1 MGVCAVEAEPGGR
14 DGRLTGRAVRMRVLE
29 GAVVRLEP
37 QVGEH
42 AEEMF
47 EVLTDPAIY
56 EHENEPPPSVEWLC
70 ERFRALESRR
80 SPDGTEHWLNWVV
93 RVPSSELVGYVQAT
107 VYESRLAAI
116 AYVLNSRYWDK
127 GLATA
132 AVERMISELV
142 SGYDATTLSAVFKS
156 ANRRSRR
163 LLERLGFSIASEA
176 QCRALAI
183 EPDELLM
190 VRPAVVG
197 SVP

>member
-1 MGVCAVEAEPGGR
+1 M
-14 DGRLTGRAVRMRVLE
+14 TSHTVRMHVLD

-37 QVGEH
+37 QVAEH
-42 AEEMF
+42 AEGMF
-47 EVLTDPAIY
+47 AVLSDPAMY
-56 EHENEPPPSVEWLC
+56 EQENEPPPSGEWLN
-70 ERFRALESRR
+70 ERFRMLESRR

-107 VYESRLAAI
+107 VYESRRADI
-116 AYVLNSRYWDK
+116 AYVLNSRYWGK

-142 SGYDATTLSAVFKS
+142 SGYDVTTLSAVLKS
-156 ANRRSRR
+156 TNRRSRR

-176 QCRALAI
+176 QCRALEI

-190 VRPAVVG
+190 VRPAVVW